1 MAIGTDSW
9 ALELWAEDSGLSRDD
24 IRVDVDA
31 QYDTVPDAFRSAVDE
46 TYYNSLLENAQ
57 DVLDDGDT
65 PVLSDGDD
73 GRAVAVT
80 DGKLV
85 YQNSGEAVGTDWED
99 RPTLYAEHD
108 VDDREKVFWDGA
120 TVVSTPR
127 IADDGVVLES
137 YEGSYAERLAAQDA
151 VNEYPVEDLPLSTNI
166 TVVPVVEHDSDPVVP
181 VFYRNDQVAEYPN
194 FYHTVAG
201 GIPDVEMH
209 PVDAGWMESVEE
221 IRIGPDW
228 DPDNYADRGVVD
240 AETAARMRQ
249 GTVDGHGIVTVP
261 DDGQRNVYRADGE
274 MTVTGLVRNRETH
287 TPELCAVV
295 ETGVPY
301 SIVAENYTRAA
312 EHADIEPLPVD
323 ADAVVDF
330 VTERDNVIPVG
341 EAAFLLAA
349 EHLTGEAVVER
360 VAAEQELDAP
370 YDGLET
376 VRLG

>member
-1 MAIGTDSW
+1 MPIATDSW
-9 ALELWAEDSGLSRDD
+9 ALELWAEDGLSRDD
-24 IRVDVDA
+24 IRVDVDE
-31 QYDTVPDAFRSAVDE
+31 QYDTVPGAFRDAVDE
-46 TYYNSLLENAQ
+46 TYYDSLVDTAQ

-65 PVLSDGDD
+65 PILAYDGD
-73 GRAVAVT
+73 GRAVAVA
-80 DGKLV
+80 DGALV
-85 YQNSGEAVGTDWED
+85 YEDSGEAVGTDWDD

-127 IADDGVVLES
+127 IAEDGVVLES

-151 VNEYPVEDLPLSTNI
+151 VDEYPVDDLPLSTNI
-166 TVVPVVEHDSDPVVP
+166 TVVPVVERGGEEVIP
-181 VFYRNDQVAEYPN
+181 VFYRNEQVAEYPN

-228 DPDNYADRGVVD
+228 DADTYADRGVVD
-240 AETAARMRQ
+240 AETAARMRR
-249 GTVDGHGIVTVP
+249 GTVEDHDIVTVP
-261 DDGQRNVYRADGE
+261 ADGQRNVYRADGE
-274 MTVTGLVRNRETH
+274 MAVTGLVRNLETH

-295 ETGVPY
+295 ETGVDY
-301 SIVAENYTRAA
+301 DLVAENYTRAA

-323 ADAVVDF
+323 GDAVTDF

-341 EAAFLLAA
+341 AAAFLLAA
-349 EHLTGEAVVER
+349 EHLTGERVVAE
-360 VAAEQELDAP
+360 VAEEQELPAP
-370 YDGLET
+370 YATLET
-376 VRLG
+376 VRV